1 MELVRELDLYRKILL
16 AVMAGM
22 LVVFALIYARVIGQT
37 GFEYQNAILQP
48 VSCGDEIVYS
58 GRIHGKQASF
68 VVTAE
73 KTVTFQWS
81 EQIYGPYTIT
91 EDPSAIPEER
101 RGYAAIGAEIRN
113 GDQLMFRGGI
123 EESVDGYW
131 FYREDGTLTGVDFH
145 YMAEDGITRDA
156 NGNEIDLVAPTA
168 ATIWELVN
176 DPQMTHKGQWGIW
189 FLGLFISFINAGAM
203 IFADELYYL
212 RIMPWVRDA
221 ENAEPTDFQ
230 IGLWRISWA
239 VICVVVLAVLIWGL
253 Q

>member
-1 MELVRELDLYRKILL
+1 MEQVRGLGLYRKILL
-16 AVMAGM
+16 AVMAVM
-22 LVVFALIYARVIGQT
+22 LAVFAVIYARVIGQT
-37 GFEYQNAILQP
+37 GFEYKNAILQP
-48 VSCGDEIVYS
+48 ASSGDETVYS
-58 GRIHGKQASF
+58 GRIYGKQASF

-73 KTVTFQWS
+73 KTVTFQWG
-81 EQIYGPYTIT
+81 EQIYGPYAVT

-101 RGYAAIGAEIRN
+101 RESDSIGVEIRN

-123 EESVDGYW
+123 EEGVDGYW
-131 FYREDGTLTGVDFH
+131 FYREDGTLAGVDFQ
-145 YMAEDGITRDA
+145 YVTDDGVIRDE
-156 NGNEIDLVAPTA
+156 NGDEIDLVSPTA
-168 ATIWELVN
+168 EIIWELVN
-176 DPQMTHKGQWGIW
+176 DPQMTHKGQWDIW

-230 IGLWRISWA
+230 LGLWRISWA